1 MLPRARA
8 RRARTLGWPFGRR
21 GNRRVR
27 ASAGQPAV
35 PPPPRE
41 PFLPSLLA
49 LLGRARRVFLGL
61 GVGLALA
68 AGAYGGRYYV
78 THARHFAVRDVRV
91 SPLKHI
97 APQLLLD
104 KAAVPI
110 GINLFSIDRDEVARV
125 IAQEPWVARVHVRR
139 ELPSTVVLDVTER
152 EPACAVALG
161 ALYLAEPDG
170 SVFKRATADE
180 AAVMPVVTGVARE
193 DYLAQPAEAKADIRQ
208 ALAVLAAWHEDPAR
222 PPVGEVHVDRI
233 AGVTL
238 YTAAGVGV
246 RLGVVD
252 DSLRAR
258 LHRYDAVAQALP
270 AGEEPRLIY
279 VDNRAR
285 PDRVTVKLASAA
297 LATAHSQHQ
306 QGSKP

>member
-1 MLPRARA
+1 M
-8 RRARTLGWPFGRR
+8 
-21 GNRRVR
+21 
-27 ASAGQPAV
+27 

-41 PFLPSLLA
+41 PLWPSLLA
-49 LLGRARRVFLGL
+49 LLARGRRVLL
-61 GVGLALA
+61 VLAVLAALA
-68 AGAYGGRYYV
+68 GGAWLGRWYV

-91 SPLKHI
+91 SPLKHLS
-97 APQLLLD
+97 PQLLLD
-104 KAAVPI
+104 KVAVPM
-110 GINLFSIDRDEVARV
+110 GINLFSVDRDEVARI

-139 ELPSTVVLDVTER
+139 ELPSTVVLDIVER
-152 EPACAVALG
+152 QPACAVALG

-170 SVFKRATADE
+170 TVFKRATPDE
-180 AAVMPVVTGVARE
+180 AAVMPVITGVARE

-208 ALAVLAAWHEDPAR
+208 ALAVLAAWNDDAAR

-238 YTAAGVGV
+238 YTAGGVGV
-246 RLGVVD
+246 RIGIVD

-258 LHRYDAVAQALP
+258 LRRYDAVLAALP
-270 AGEEPRLIY
+270 EGEEPRLIY

-297 LATAHSQHQ
+297 VAAHSQ